1 MSVSATYSEP
11 ARPTHGI
18 ETGKL
23 LVLIWLATVA
33 TYLLASFARGTD
45 MSTDDAMR
53 LTEVRDFLA
62 GQGWFDLTQY
72 RLSPP
77 GGVPMHW
84 SRLVDVPL
92 AALIRIGETLLP
104 TALAERVATVV
115 WPAALLLVLL
125 IGVARLARE
134 LAGEAAARLALIFA
148 ALMAPVLQHFRPG
161 AIDHHNLQLVLLVWS
176 LALAA
181 RAQAS
186 FSSRIFCG
194 KPASTPDQVRGRLFP
209 ENAPARAR
217 DLALAG
223 VLSALSLAIGVEM
236 APAIAALGGAVALR
250 WIVCGEAAR
259 PATTAFAL
267 AFAAATLA
275 LFAATVP
282 PARYAAAACDAL
294 SIVHVTAA
302 AVAGGGLALLTLTRA
317 LASPTMRLGAALALG
332 AAVAA
337 MLALAFPA
345 CLGDPYAHLD
355 ERLTI
360 LWLSNVNEA
369 RSIVSMLHDLPQEVL
384 PYYGLAAIGIVAG
397 LLRCVREP
405 AERRWGWIACVAVLA
420 MLTAVALWQVRGAAA
435 ANAVAAALVPAALV
449 RWWPA
454 PSGGSIYLGL
464 SKRALIAALVVSP
477 ITLIAVGSMAARA
490 VQAVAGRHGPVVISD
505 GPGTCSGAADYAPL
519 ARLPKGLVLGFI
531 DAGPFVL
538 METPHSVLA
547 APYHRNVKGN
557 GAMLNLFLKAPGEAK
572 ARLAALGVDYVA
584 FCPGAAERHNYAAA
598 APDGLV
604 AALARGDVPDFLER
618 IPLDGTNLAVY
629 RVRR

>member
-1 MSVSATYSEP
+1 MSVSATCSEP
-11 ARPTHGI
+11 ARPAHGV

-23 LVLIWLATVA
+23 LVLIWIATVA
-33 TYLLASFARGTD
+33 TYLVASFARGTD

-53 LTEVRDFLA
+53 LVEVRDFLA
-62 GQGWFDLTQY
+62 GQRWFDLTQY

-77 GGVPMHW
+77 GGVAMHW

-92 AALIRIGETLLP
+92 AALIRIGETVLP
-104 TALAERVATVV
+104 TALAERAATVV
-115 WPAALLLVLL
+115 WPAALLLVFL

-134 LAGEAAARLALIFA
+134 LADEAAARLALIFA

-181 RAQAS
+181 RA
-186 FSSRIFCG
+186 G
-194 KPASTPDQVRGRLFP
+194 V
-209 ENAPARAR
+209 R

-223 VLSALSLAIGVEM
+223 ALSALSLAIGVEM
-236 APAIAALGGAVALR
+236 APAIAALGGAIALR
-250 WIVCGEAAR
+250 WIVCGEPAR
-259 PATTAFAL
+259 RPTTAFAL
-267 AFAAATLA
+267 ALAATTLA
-275 LFAATVP
+275 LFAITVP
-282 PARYAAAACDAL
+282 PARYAVAACDAL

-302 AVAGGGLALLTLTRA
+302 AVAGGGLALLTATRR
-317 LASPTMRLGAALALG
+317 LASPTLRLVAALVLG

-337 MLALAFPA
+337 TLALAFPA

-369 RSIVSMLHDLPQEVL
+369 RNIVSMLHDLPQEVL

-405 AERRWGWIACVAVLA
+405 AERRRGWIACVAVLA
-420 MLTAVALWQVRGAAA
+420 MLTAIALWQVRGAAA

-454 PSGGSIYLGL
+454 PSGGSIFLGL
-464 SKRALIAALVVSP
+464 SRRALIAALVVSP
-477 ITLIAVGSMAARA
+477 LTLVAVGSLGARA
-490 VQAVAGRHGPVVISD
+490 VQAVAGTPRPVLISD

-547 APYHRNVKGN
+547 APYHRNVRGN
-557 GAMLNLFLKAPGEAK
+557 RAMLNLFLRAPDEAK
-572 ARLAALGVDYVA
+572 ERLAALGVDYVA
-584 FCPGAAERHNYAAA
+584 FCPGAPERHNYAAA

>member
-1 MSVSATYSEP
+1 MSVSATCSEP
-11 ARPTHGI
+11 ARPAHGI

-33 TYLLASFARGTD
+33 TYLVASFARGTN

-53 LTEVRDFLA
+53 LVEVRDFLA

-77 GGVPMHW
+77 GGVAMHW

-92 AALIRIGETLLP
+92 AALIRIGETVLP

-115 WPAALLLVLL
+115 WPAALLLVFLL
-125 IGVARLARE
+125 GIARLARE
-134 LAGEAAARLALIFA
+134 LADETAARLALIFA
-148 ALMAPVLQHFRPG
+148 ALLAPVLQHFRPG

-181 RAQAS
+181 GA
-186 FSSRIFCG
+186 G
-194 KPASTPDQVRGRLFP
+194 V
-209 ENAPARAR
+209 R

-223 VLSALSLAIGVEM
+223 ALSALSLAIGVEM
-236 APAIAALGGAVALR
+236 APAIAALGGALALR

-259 PATTAFAL
+259 YATTAFAL
-267 AFAAATLA
+267 ALAAATLA
-275 LFAATVP
+275 VFALTVP
-282 PARYAAAACDAL
+282 PARYAAATCDAL

-302 AVAGGGLALLTLTRA
+302 VIAGGGLALLTATRRLSSPA
-317 LASPTMRLGAALALG
+317 LRLAAALALG

-337 MLALAFPA
+337 VLVLAYPA

-369 RSIVSMLHDLPQEVL
+369 RSIISMLHDLPQEVL
-384 PYYGLAAIGIVAG
+384 PYYGVAAIGLAAG
-397 LLRCVREP
+397 VLQCVREP
-405 AERRWGWIACVAVLA
+405 AERRWGWIACIAVLA
-420 MLTAVALWQVRGAAA
+420 MLTAVALWQVRGTAA

-449 RWWPA
+449 RCWPA
-454 PSGGSIYLGL
+454 PSGGSIFLGL

-477 ITLIAVGSMAARA
+477 LMLIAVGSLGARA
-490 VQAVAGRHGPVVISD
+490 LQAVAGRQGPVVLSD

-547 APYHRNVKGN
+547 APYHRNVRGN
-557 GAMLNLFLKAPGEAK
+557 GAMLNLFLRAPDEAK
-572 ARLAALGVDYVA
+572 ARLASLGVDYVA
-584 FCPGAAERHNYAAA
+584 FCPGAPERHNYAAA
-598 APDGLV
+598 APEGLV

-618 IPLDGTNLAVY
+618 IPLEGTSLAVY